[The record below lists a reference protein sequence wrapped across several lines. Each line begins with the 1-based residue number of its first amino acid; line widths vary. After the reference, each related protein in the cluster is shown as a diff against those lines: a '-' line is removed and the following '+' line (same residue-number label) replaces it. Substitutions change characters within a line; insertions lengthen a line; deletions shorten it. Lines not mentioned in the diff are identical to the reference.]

1 MRPILVRTHA
11 VALTGISAH
20 VIAVETHVG
29 PGLVSFNLVG
39 MPDASVRESRDRV
52 RAALQS
58 CGIDWFEHRVTINL
72 SPAGIPKM
80 GSAFDLAIAV
90 GLLTARSVLSA
101 GAVDGTV
108 FMAELGLDGALR
120 PIRGIL
126 PAVIGVRRA
135 GHKRV
140 IVAEESLAE
149 AQLLPGV
156 EVLGF
161 SHLRDLVM
169 HFGGRL
175 LEGLPKLPPVNRIL
189 EGEPGNGNDLEGL
202 TDVKGDSSG
211 TAAVSGE
218 SFFSTENK
226 DARYRP
232 VPDLADVRGQAFATE
247 GLLVAAAGGHHMLM
261 VGEPGSGKTML
272 AQRLP
277 TILPSLNDEEAIE
290 VTAIHSI
297 CGTFDPANGLMR
309 TPPIES
315 PHHSAT
321 MAAIIGGGVGIP
333 RPGAISRAHA
343 GVLVLDEAAEF
354 APVVL
359 DALRQPL
366 ESGIVNIHRSRQ
378 HVQYPARFQLVLAT
392 NPCPCGHAL
401 SRRKACTCSS
411 IQQRRYMNRLSGP
424 LLDRVDLHVPMMT
437 PSPAELAE
445 PPRYTSAE
453 ALEIV
458 TEARSRA
465 TKRWSE
471 MPWSLNAQAPS
482 RALRSDDANFE
493 QSVHSGIEDAV
504 AEGALS
510 LRGADRVMRLALT
523 IADLRGKERA
533 GLPELTKALQFRN
546 GVRYGAP

>member
-1 MRPILVRTHA
+1 MKPILARTHA
-11 VALTGISAH
+11 AALAGISAH

-90 GLLTARSVLSA
+90 GLLTARRVLSA
-101 GAVDGTV
+101 GSVDGTV
-108 FMAELGLDGALR
+108 FMSELGLDGSLR

-126 PAVIGVRRA
+126 PAVIGVRRE
-135 GHKRV
+135 GLKRV
-140 IVAEESLAE
+140 VVAEESLAE

-161 SHLRDLVM
+161 SHLRDLVT

-175 LEGLPKLPPVNRIL
+175 LEGLPQLPPVLRIN
-189 EGEPGNGNDLEGL
+189 EGEAGHDHGFRGHTGSGGASDLKVSTGL
-202 TDVKGDSSG
+202 TGVTGPTG
-211 TAAVSGE
+211 
-218 SFFSTENK
+218 STGST
-226 DARYRP
+226 P
-232 VPDLADVRGQAFATE
+232 PDLVDVRGQAFATE

-261 VGEPGSGKTML
+261 VGEPGAGKTML

-277 TILPSLNDEEAIE
+277 TILPPLEDDEAIE

-333 RPGAISRAHA
+333 RPGAVSRAHA

-354 APVVL
+354 APTVL

-366 ESGIVNIHRSRQ
+366 ESGLVNIHRSRQ
-378 HVQYPARFQLVLAT
+378 TVQYPARFQLVLAT

-437 PSPAELAE
+437 PSAAELAE
-445 PPRYTSAE
+445 PARYTSSA

-458 TEARSRA
+458 TQARKRA
-465 TKRWSE
+465 NKRWRK
-471 MPWSLNAQAPS
+471 MPWSLNAQTPS
-482 RALRSDDANFE
+482 RALRSEEAGFE
-493 QSVHSGIEDAV
+493 QSVHSGIENAV

-510 LRGADRVMRLALT
+510 LRGADRVLRLALT
-523 IADLRGKERA
+523 IADLRGKDRA